1 MIVVRARGSMSKNNL
16 QGNGFC
22 ADIRGSN
29 LIQSTG
35 FTLVELMVVI
45 AIVAVLSAI
54 ATPLYTEYIEKARV
68 VRAIAEIKGISQ
80 AITVYEFETGKYPQ
94 SLAEVGPSAWLKSQ
108 SAMASAQPTLTTIL
122 RAISL
127 TVVCTVWVAPAE
139 AGDNNATLLD
149 PWGSPYQYLNI
160 QNSTAKGKGSFRKDR
175 FLVPINTDYDLYSMG
190 RDRQSTPPLT
200 AKNSKDDVIRAN
212 NGGYIGLASAF

>member
-1 MIVVRARGSMSKNNL
+1 MNKNNL
-16 QGNGFC
+16 QGNEVC

-29 LIQSTG
+29 LGKATG
-35 FTLVELMVVI
+35 FTIIELMVVV
-45 AIVAVLSAI
+45 AIVAVLGAI

-68 VRAIAEIKGISQ
+68 VRAIAEIKMISQ
-80 AITVYEFETGKYPQ
+80 AITVYELETGKYPQ
-94 SLAEVGPSAWLKSQ
+94 SLAEVGPSAWLKSH

-122 RAISL
+122 RKISL
-127 TVVCTVWVAPAE
+127 TVVCTVWVSPAE
-139 AGDNNATLLD
+139 AADNNITLLD

-160 QNSTAKGKGSFRKDR
+160 QNSTTKGKGSFRKDR

-190 RDRQSTPPLT
+190 RDRKSSLPLT
-200 AKNSKDDVIRAN
+200 AKNSQDDVIRAN